1 MRTMKMYLK
10 KIISMIYDT
19 VAFTGIMVLFL
30 LMGIFLKE
38 ELEKD
43 YTIGKP
49 GKAESFYE

>member
-1 MRTMKMYLK
+1 MYFEK
-10 KIISMIYDT
+10 FVSIIYDAA
-19 VAFTGIMVLFL
+19 AFAAIMISLLF
-30 LMGIFLKE
+30 MWIFLKE